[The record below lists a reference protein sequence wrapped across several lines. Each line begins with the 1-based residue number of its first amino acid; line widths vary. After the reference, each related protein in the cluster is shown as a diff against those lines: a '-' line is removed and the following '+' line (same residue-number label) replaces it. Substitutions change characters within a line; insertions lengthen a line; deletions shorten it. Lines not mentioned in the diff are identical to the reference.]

1 MKSSVSTYRE
11 NLAFTSVRGDANLRQ
26 QHFSAHTRTKMD
38 ASQLSQQEIASLN
51 LKPAHE
57 DTNPARRPRKKR
69 SRIEVASPKTETPI
83 DACGFD
89 FPEADELLQ
98 LDSDIYRYSTQAVEA
113 MAAHC
118 SHQIWAGR
126 CFPNPVGK
134 RGNILFWRDV
144 LDNLDDHCEALRANG
159 KNCEGAFNRILNF
172 KKGKEVFED
181 QDLILRITKVGED
194 VQFHLACLE
203 IATAALAS
211 LNSIGP
217 RLQVAGAIM
226 SKVPRPGTDEIDWSL
241 FMVMEKGLQSLF
253 DFGRKTKTS
262 SDKTCAAIAREL
274 YMLSGKLA
282 RLGFVHMDGKINN
295 IVIMPNH
302 SLRFIDFDAFFCYP
316 VNGKPKLAFLVN
328 IILLCAHVRTFYCHE
343 EAAAKILKILQPRV
357 LELVAEAVNNNFDG
371 AELLLSARLPS
382 YTTFQKL
389 KKIPDRTIPNE
400 ARLKQ
405 QFTTIIYEYFLEKA
419 TVRQPDGQM
428 VRRNGKEKL
437 PEKATH
443 WLHWKCGDSGWGIK
457 EGGVPL
463 LLQVAR
469 FCFFFDTPIPDV
481 FEFLKY

>member
-181 QDLILRITKVGED
+181 QDLILRITKVLFGNSHSSTRLIE
-194 VQFHLACLE
+194 QHWSSSPSCRSNYE
-203 IATAALAS
+203 QSTTARH
-211 LNSIGP
+211 G
-217 RLQVAGAIM
+217 
-226 SKVPRPGTDEIDWSL
+226 
-241 FMVMEKGLQSLF
+241 
-253 DFGRKTKTS
+253 
-262 SDKTCAAIAREL
+262 
-274 YMLSGKLA
+274 
-282 RLGFVHMDGKINN
+282 
-295 IVIMPNH
+295 
-302 SLRFIDFDAFFCYP
+302 
-316 VNGKPKLAFLVN
+316 
-328 IILLCAHVRTFYCHE
+328 
-343 EAAAKILKILQPRV
+343 
-357 LELVAEAVNNNFDG
+357 
-371 AELLLSARLPS
+371 
-382 YTTFQKL
+382 
-389 KKIPDRTIPNE
+389 
-400 ARLKQ
+400 
-405 QFTTIIYEYFLEKA
+405 
-419 TVRQPDGQM
+419 
-428 VRRNGKEKL
+428 
-437 PEKATH
+437 
-443 WLHWKCGDSGWGIK
+443 
-457 EGGVPL
+457 
-463 LLQVAR
+463 
-469 FCFFFDTPIPDV
+469 
-481 FEFLKY
+481 